1 MRRERVTGCVMR
13 QSERHSSG
21 MRHWQGEPASPHHII
36 ILSRRRRICAKIEDA
51 HLGGILR
58 FSQDDKDFAG

>member
-1 MRRERVTGCVMR
+1 MW

-21 MRHWQGEPASPHHII
+21 MRHWQGDPTSPHIV

-58 FSQDDKDFAG
+58 CSQDGRAFGG